1 MISYRGKQ
9 EEILQRKIAGGDPAG
24 EISVRDPAGEISV
37 GDPAGENI
45 SWGSCSGRGEKT
57 ATVGTRNEQRQGW
70 GWRNN

>member
-37 GDPAGENI
+37 GVPAGEISVRDPAGENI
-45 SWGSCSGRGEKT
+45 S
-57 ATVGTRNEQRQGW
+57 
-70 GWRNN
+70 